1 MVEDASLKSL
11 FLSLLAF
18 QPAVRPAVSS
28 VLFAARPRAPTPR
41 SGPERAGRPLGIV
54 NDIVWSAPANVVAD
68 EHDLAGHHRYYGRS
82 AYPD

>member
-1 MVEDASLKSL
+1 MKSL

-28 VLFAARPRAPTPR
+28 VLFAARPKATAPR
-41 SGPERAGRPLGIV
+41 SGPERVGRPLSIV
-54 NDIVWSAPANVVAD
+54 NDIVWSAPADAATD
-68 EHDLAGHHRYYGRS
+68 DHDLFGHHRYYGRS